1 MKNLRKIVSLMAAVC
16 MLLSIWQP
24 MTAKAAEG
32 KLVVEGNVTLSGGNG
47 NMEDVLITIKH
58 GYMTDGPVVG
68 TGHPDANG
76 HYAIE
81 TTVSS
86 MGFLALIV
94 TPSLPGYD
102 NYSPSSNIYPG
113 QNTADLLLVANGSPT
128 TYGVSG
134 TITMNGAALPSN
146 LCPIVDFEVPATTT
160 KKELQACGGNY
171 FCNGLAG
178 NKVII
183 TPHLDGYTFT
193 PESITIEKID
203 RVYDDANFV
212 MTPNG
217 TAETPV
223 APETPDTPDA
233 PALPENTEST
243 EAAKNTVTLYFMT
256 GSSPADPGEV
266 FEQFEVAKNS
276 RGNTT
281 TLAKTIK
288 SRTPV
293 KDGYKFNYWQE
304 GKLSDPTVLGNRI
317 NTVIWTNDTDQYIYA
332 QYTKIEEPPTSDNT
346 GNTVTLYFM
355 TGSSPS
361 DPGEVFE
368 QFEVAKN
375 SRGNTTTLAKTIKS
389 RTPQKD
395 GLKFNF
401 WQEAK
406 LSDPT
411 VLGNRLYTVIWT
423 NDTDQYIYAQYK

>member
-1 MKNLRKIVSLMAAVC
+1 MEKEMKNFRKILAMMAAFC
-16 MLLSIWQP
+16 MLLSISTP
-24 MTAKAAEG
+24 ITAKAAEG

-47 NMEDVLITIKH
+47 NIEDVLITIKH

-76 HYAIE
+76 HYSIE

-86 MGFLALIV
+86 YGFLALIV
-94 TPSLPGYD
+94 KPELAGYD

-113 QNTADLLLVANGSPT
+113 QNSADLLLIANGTPT
-128 TYGVSG
+128 TFSVSG
-134 TITMNGAALPSN
+134 AITMNGAALPYD
-146 LCPIVDFEVPATTT
+146 LCPIVNFEVPATSGH
-160 KKELQACGGNY
+160 KELQACGGN
-171 FCNGLAG
+171 FNCNGLAG

-183 TPHLDGYTFT
+183 TPHLEGYSFT

-203 RVYDDANFV
+203 RSYNDANFV
-212 MTPNG
+212 MTKNEVI
-217 TAETPV
+217 TETPEI
-223 APETPDTPDA
+223 PETPET
-233 PALPENTEST
+233 PENNEST
-243 EAAKNTVTLYFMT
+243 KNTVTLYFMT
-256 GSSPADPGEV
+256 GSSPSEPGEV

-288 SRTPV
+288 SRVPS

-304 GKLSDPTVLGNRI
+304 AKLSDPSVLGNQLY
-317 NTVIWTNDTDQYIYA
+317 TVIWTNDTDQYIYA
-332 QYTKIEEPPTSDNT
+332 QYTKVEEPETSESND
-346 GNTVTLYFM
+346 NTVTLYFM

-368 QFEVAKN
+368 HFKVAKN

-389 RTPQKD
+389 SVPSKD
-395 GLKFNF
+395 GYTFNY

-406 LSDPT
+406 LSDPS